1 METFK
6 DVISGDQLVLVDF
19 FATWCQSCK
28 MMHPILEQVKAV
40 LGDRIRIIKVDV
52 DKYGVTARQYGIQS
66 VPTLMLFRNG
76 EVLWRTSGVVQRAE
90 LLATI
95 NFVFLLLARH
105 SSSKLDSALASCVG
119 WSISS
124 PHGASHAR

>member
-6 DVISGDQLVLVDF
+6 DVISGDQLVLTSSSSFLQGIVKRACLCSCFVRRLVDF
-19 FATWCQSCK
+19 FATWCQPCK

-52 DKYGVTARQYGIQS
+52 DKYGVTANQYGIQS
-66 VPTLMLFRNG
+66 VPTLMLFRHG
-76 EVLWRTSGVVQRAE
+76 EVLWRTSGVVQKSE

-95 NFVFLLLARH
+95 DPFL
-105 SSSKLDSALASCVG
+105 K
-119 WSISS
+119 
-124 PHGASHAR
+124 